1 MFKSNI
7 SFAEKQLSY
16 YLPKAGKYYELNR
29 NYSEDSSSNKTTSLL
44 SPFIRYRLISEEN
57 VLKKILEKYEL
68 RDCEKFVQE
77 IYWRTYWKGWLEH
90 RPSVYSDYLEDRN
103 KLIEEL
109 GNKKFYLN
117 AISGNTNLSFF
128 NKWVN
133 TLKEDGYLHNHV
145 RMWFAS
151 IWIFTLKL
159 PWQLGADFFMQH
171 LLDGDPASNT
181 LSWRWVAGIHTK
193 GKNYLARKSNIEKYS
208 NIKISNNEILNEN
221 ATPLIEDKIYNVNE
235 LKLNYDYNLEDIE
248 YIIIP
253 TDDLNI
259 LKDLNHKKVKV
270 FTGLS
275 KEDYNDHSFSEKV
288 INHIKGICIS
298 NFNDDNF
305 YNNIQID
312 IEFENYF
319 DNLDNWISKYQIKE
333 IYLPYVTQ
341 GNWKKIYKKIIKK
354 YPSIN
359 FINFNRKYDV
369 NSWIFSKKGYFKFKQ
384 NIPKLITDI

>member
-288 INHIKGICIS
+288 IKHIKDICIS
-298 NFNDDNF
+298 NFKDDNF

-319 DNLDNWISKYQIKE
+319 NSLDKWISKYQIKE
-333 IYLPYVTQ
+333 VHLPYVTQ

>member
-7 SFAEKQLSY
+7 SFAEKQLIL
-16 YLPKAGKYYELNR
+16 YLPKAGKYYESNR
-29 NYSEDSSSNKTTSLL
+29 NYSEDRSNNKTTSLL

-57 VLKKILEKYEL
+57 VLKKVLEKHEL

-77 IYWRTYWKGWLEH
+77 IFWRTYWKGWLEH
-90 RPSVYSDYLEDRN
+90 RPSVYSDYLENRN
-103 KLIEEL
+103 KLIEKL

-128 NKWVN
+128 NNWVN

-193 GKNYLARKSNIEKYS
+193 GKNYLARKNNIEKYS
-208 NIKISNNEILNEN
+208 NIQISDNEILDEKAN
-221 ATPLIEDKIYNVNE
+221 PLIEDKVYNVNE
-235 LKLNYDYNLEDIE
+235 LKLNYDYNLEDIG

-259 LKDLNHKKVKV
+259 LKDLNHRKVNV
-270 FTGLS
+270 FTGLPQ
-275 KEDYNDHSFSEKV
+275 EDYSDHSFSEK
-288 INHIKGICIS
+288 IIKHVKDICIS
-298 NFNDDNF
+298 NFKDDDF

-319 DNLDNWISKYQIKE
+319 ENLDKWISKYQIKE

-359 FINFNRKYDV
+359 FVIFNRKYDV

-384 NIPKLITDI
+384 NIPKLITNL

>member
-7 SFAEKQLSY
+7 SFAEKQLLS
-16 YLPKAGKYYELNR
+16 YLPKAGKYYESNR
-29 NYSEDSSSNKTTSLL
+29 NYSEDRSNNKTTSLL
-44 SPFIRYRLISEEN
+44 SPFIRYRIISEEN
-57 VLKKILEKYEL
+57 VLKKVLEKYEL

-128 NKWVN
+128 NKWVSN
-133 TLKEDGYLHNHV
+133 LKEDGYLHNHI

-193 GKNYLARKSNIEKYS
+193 GKNYLARKNNIEKYS

-270 FTGLS
+270 YTGLS
-275 KEDYNDHSFSEKV
+275 KEYYNDHSFSEKV
-288 INHIKGICIS
+288 INHIKDICIS
-298 NFNDDNF
+298 NFKDDNF

-319 DNLDNWISKYQIKE
+319 DNLDKWISKYQIKE
-333 IYLPYVTQ
+333 VHLPYVTQ

-359 FINFNRKYDV
+359 FIIFNRKYDV

-384 NIPKLITDI
+384 NIPKLITNL

>member
-29 NYSEDSSSNKTTSLL
+29 NYSEDSSGNKTTSLL

-288 INHIKGICIS
+288 IKHIKDICIS
-298 NFNDDNF
+298 NFKDDNF

-319 DNLDNWISKYQIKE
+319 NNLDKWISKYQIKE
-333 IYLPYVTQ
+333 VHLPYVTQ

>member
-29 NYSEDSSSNKTTSLL
+29 NYSEDSSGNKTTSLL

-270 FTGLS
+270 FAGLS

-288 INHIKGICIS
+288 INHIKDICIS
-298 NFNDDNF
+298 NFKDDNF

-319 DNLDNWISKYQIKE
+319 DNLDKWISKYQIKE

-341 GNWKKIYKKIIKK
+341 GNWKNIYKKIIKK
-354 YPSIN
+354 YQSIN
-359 FINFNRKYDV
+359 FVIFNRKYDV

-384 NIPKLITDI
+384 NIPNLITKI

>member
-7 SFAEKQLSY
+7 SFAEEQLSS
-16 YLPKAGKYYELNR
+16 YLPKAGKYYESNR
-29 NYSEDSSSNKTTSLL
+29 NYSEDRSNNKTTSLL
-44 SPFIRYRLISEEN
+44 SPFIRYRIISEEN
-57 VLKKILEKYEL
+57 VLKKVLEKYEL

>member
-29 NYSEDSSSNKTTSLL
+29 NYSEDSSGNKTTSLL

-221 ATPLIEDKIYNVNE
+221 ATPIIEDKIYNVNE

-288 INHIKGICIS
+288 IKHIKDICIS
-298 NFNDDNF
+298 NFKDDNF

-319 DNLDNWISKYQIKE
+319 NSLDKWISKYQIKE
-333 IYLPYVTQ
+333 VHLPYVTQ

-359 FINFNRKYDV
+359 FIIFNRKYDV

>member
-29 NYSEDSSSNKTTSLL
+29 NYSEDSSGNKTTSLL

-90 RPSVYSDYLEDRN
+90 RPSVYSDYLENRN
-103 KLIEEL
+103 KLIEKL

-128 NKWVN
+128 NNWVN
-133 TLKEDGYLHNHV
+133 TLKKDGYLHNHV

-193 GKNYLARKSNIEKYS
+193 GKNYLARKNNIEKYS
-208 NIKISNNEILNEN
+208 NIQISDNEILDEN
-221 ATPLIEDKIYNVNE
+221 ANPLIEDKVYNANE
-235 LKLNYDYNLEDIE
+235 LKLNYDYNLENIG

-259 LKDLNHKKVKV
+259 LKDLNHRKVNV
-270 FTGLS
+270 FTGLPQ
-275 KEDYNDHSFSEKV
+275 EDYSDHSFSEKI
-288 INHIKGICIS
+288 INHVKDICIS
-298 NFNDDNF
+298 NFKDDDF

-319 DNLDNWISKYQIKE
+319 ENLDKWISKYQIKE

-359 FINFNRKYDV
+359 FVIFNRKYDV

-384 NIPKLITDI
+384 NIPKLITNL

>member
-29 NYSEDSSSNKTTSLL
+29 NYSEDSSGNKTTSLL

-128 NKWVN
+128 NKWVK
-133 TLKEDGYLHNHV
+133 TLKENGYLHNHV

-221 ATPLIEDKIYNVNE
+221 ATPIIEDKIYNVNE

-288 INHIKGICIS
+288 IKHIKDICIS
-298 NFNDDNF
+298 NFKDDNF

-319 DNLDNWISKYQIKE
+319 NSLDKWISKYQIKE
-333 IYLPYVTQ
+333 VYLPYVTQ

>member
-29 NYSEDSSSNKTTSLL
+29 NYSEDSSGNKTTSLL

-57 VLKKILEKYEL
+57 ILKKILEKYEL

-221 ATPLIEDKIYNVNE
+221 TTPLIEDKIYNVNE

-288 INHIKGICIS
+288 IKHIKDICIS
-298 NFNDDNF
+298 NFKDDNF

-319 DNLDNWISKYQIKE
+319 NSLDKWISKYQIKE
-333 IYLPYVTQ
+333 VHLPYVTQ

-359 FINFNRKYDV
+359 FIIFNRKYDV

-384 NIPKLITDI
+384 NIPKLITNL

>member
-1 MFKSNI
+1 MFESNI

-57 VLKKILEKYEL
+57 VLKKILEKFEL
-68 RDCEKFVQE
+68 KDCEKFIQE

-90 RPSVYSDYLEDRN
+90 RPSVYSDYLEDRD

-117 AISGNTNLSFF
+117 AISANTNLSFF

-133 TLKEDGYLHNHV
+133 TLKDDGYLHNHV

-288 INHIKGICIS
+288 IKHIKDICIS
-298 NFNDDNF
+298 NFKDDNF
-305 YNNIQID
+305 YNNIKID

-319 DNLDNWISKYQIKE
+319 NNLDKWISKYQIKE
-333 IYLPYVTQ
+333 VHLPYVTQ

>member
-7 SFAEKQLSY
+7 SFAEKQLLS
-16 YLPKAGKYYELNR
+16 YLPKTGKYYESNR
-29 NYSEDSSSNKTTSLL
+29 NYSEDRSNNKTTSLL

-57 VLKKILEKYEL
+57 VLKKVLEKYEL

-77 IYWRTYWKGWLEH
+77 IFWRTYWKGWLEH
-90 RPSVYSDYLEDRN
+90 RPSVYSDYLENRN
-103 KLIEEL
+103 KLIEKL

-128 NKWVN
+128 NNWVN
-133 TLKEDGYLHNHV
+133 TLKKDGYLHNHV

-193 GKNYLARKSNIEKYS
+193 GKNYLARKNNIEKYS
-208 NIKISNNEILNEN
+208 NIQISDNEILDEN
-221 ATPLIEDKIYNVNE
+221 ANPLIEDKVYNVNE
-235 LKLNYDYNLEDIE
+235 LKLNYDYNLENIG

-259 LKDLNHKKVKV
+259 LKDLNHRKVNV
-270 FTGLS
+270 FTGLPR
-275 KEDYNDHSFSEKV
+275 EDYSDHSFSEKI
-288 INHIKGICIS
+288 INHVKDICIS
-298 NFNDDNF
+298 NFKDDDF

-319 DNLDNWISKYQIKE
+319 ENLDNWISKYQIKE

-354 YPSIN
+354 HPSIN
-359 FINFNRKYDV
+359 FVIFNRKYDV

-384 NIPKLITDI
+384 NIPKLITNL

>member
-288 INHIKGICIS
+288 IKHIKNICIS
-298 NFNDDNF
+298 NFKDDNF

-319 DNLDNWISKYQIKE
+319 NSLDKWISKYQIKE
-333 IYLPYVTQ
+333 VHLPYVTQ

>member
-57 VLKKILEKYEL
+57 ILKKILEKYEL

-128 NKWVN
+128 NEWVN

-208 NIKISNNEILNEN
+208 NIKITNDEILNEN
-221 ATPLIEDKIYNVNE
+221 AAPLIEDKIYNVNE

-288 INHIKGICIS
+288 IKHIKDICIS
-298 NFNDDNF
+298 NFKDDNF

-319 DNLDNWISKYQIKE
+319 NSLDKWISKYQIKE
-333 IYLPYVTQ
+333 VHLPYVTQ
-341 GNWKKIYKKIIKK
+341 GNWKKTYKKIIKK

>member
-1 MFKSNI
+1 MFESNI
-7 SFAEKQLSY
+7 SFAEKQLLS
-16 YLPKAGKYYELNR
+16 YLPKAGKYYEVNR
-29 NYSEDSSSNKTTSLL
+29 NYSEDKSNNKTTSLL

-57 VLKKILEKYEL
+57 VLKKVLDKFEL

-221 ATPLIEDKIYNVNE
+221 AIPLIEDKIYNVNE

-288 INHIKGICIS
+288 IKHIKDICIS
-298 NFNDDNF
+298 NFKDDNF

-319 DNLDNWISKYQIKE
+319 NGLDKWISKYQIKE
-333 IYLPYVTQ
+333 VHLPYVTQ

>member
-7 SFAEKQLSY
+7 SFAEKQLLY

-57 VLKKILEKYEL
+57 DLKKILEKYEL
-68 RDCEKFVQE
+68 RDCEKFIQE

-90 RPSVYSDYLEDRN
+90 RPAVYSDYLEDRN

-117 AISGNTNLSFF
+117 AVSGNTNLSFF

-221 ATPLIEDKIYNVNE
+221 ATPIIEDKIYNVNE

-288 INHIKGICIS
+288 IKHIKDICIS
-298 NFNDDNF
+298 NFKDDNF

-319 DNLDNWISKYQIKE
+319 NSLDKWISKYQIKE
-333 IYLPYVTQ
+333 VYLPYVTQ

>member
-128 NKWVN
+128 NKWVK

-354 YPSIN
+354 YPFIN
-359 FINFNRKYDV
+359 FVIFNRKYDV

-384 NIPKLITDI
+384 NIPKLITNL

>member
-29 NYSEDSSSNKTTSLL
+29 NYSEDSSGNKTTSLL

-159 PWQLGADFFMQH
+159 PWQLGADFFMQY

-359 FINFNRKYDV
+359 FIIFNRKYDV

>member
-1 MFKSNI
+1 MFKSDI
-7 SFAEKQLSY
+7 SFAEKQLSF

-288 INHIKGICIS
+288 IKHIKDICIS
-298 NFNDDNF
+298 NFKDDNF

-319 DNLDNWISKYQIKE
+319 NSLDKWISKYQIKE
-333 IYLPYVTQ
+333 VYLPYVTQ

-384 NIPKLITDI
+384 NIPKLIIDI

>member
-7 SFAEKQLSY
+7 SFAEKQLLS
-16 YLPKAGKYYELNR
+16 YLPKTGKYYESNR
-29 NYSEDSSSNKTTSLL
+29 NYSEDRSNNKTTSLL

-57 VLKKILEKYEL
+57 VLKKVLEKYEL

-77 IYWRTYWKGWLEH
+77 IFWRTYWKGWLEH
-90 RPSVYSDYLEDRN
+90 RPSVYSDYLENRN
-103 KLIEEL
+103 KLIEKL

-128 NKWVN
+128 NNWVN
-133 TLKEDGYLHNHV
+133 TLKKDGYLHNHV

-193 GKNYLARKSNIEKYS
+193 GKNYLARKNNIEKYS
-208 NIKISNNEILNEN
+208 NIQISDNEILDEN
-221 ATPLIEDKIYNVNE
+221 ANPLIEDKVYNVNE
-235 LKLNYDYNLEDIE
+235 LKLNYDYNLENIG

-259 LKDLNHKKVKV
+259 LKDLNHRKVNV
-270 FTGLS
+270 FTGLPQ
-275 KEDYNDHSFSEKV
+275 EDYSDHSFSEKI
-288 INHIKGICIS
+288 INHIKDICIS
-298 NFNDDNF
+298 NFKDDDF

-319 DNLDNWISKYQIKE
+319 NSLDKWISKYQIKE
-333 IYLPYVTQ
+333 VHLPYVTQ
-341 GNWKKIYKKIIKK
+341 GNWKKIYKKITKK

-384 NIPKLITDI
+384 NIPKLITNL